1 MRRLVLLGTAVVLAG
16 CGGGGGGAVA
26 VAPVRSG
33 TIAIPGEVS
42 SAITRADERLSD
54 NSPYQAWSFYG
65 TAGQNIQIDVV
76 SSDFDA
82 RAILQGPGGNE
93 IARDDDAGG
102 GTDARIRVA
111 LPAAGTYRILANAYR
126 PGQSGRYSVRLSAGP
141 SQVITGAGGSGGGT
155 MTGMV
160 GQILRGQV
168 VQGRL
173 SVSDARLADNTFFQ
187 AWTFY
192 GQAGEMVTVDVMST
206 DFDAYAVIQDLN
218 GTALARD
225 DDSGGNLNARITFT
239 LPYAGAF
246 RLIANT
252 RRQGVTGAYSLSV
265 R

>member
-1 MRRLVLLGTAVVLAG
+1 MRTLVLLGTAVVLAG
-16 CGGGGGGAVA
+16 CGGGGG

-42 SAITRADERLSD
+42 GTLTSRDQRLSD
-54 NSPYQAWSFYG
+54 NSFYQAWSFYG
-65 TAGQNIQIDVV
+65 TAGQNIQIDVL
-76 SSDFDA
+76 SSEFDA
-82 RAILQGPGGNE
+82 YAILQGPGGNE

-102 GTDARIRVA
+102 GTNARIRVS
-111 LPAAGTYRILANAYR
+111 LPTAGTYRILANAYKR
-126 PGQSGRYSVRLSAGP
+126 GETGRFTVRLSSGP
-141 SQVITGAGGSGGGT
+141 APVITTGGGSTMAGT
-155 MTGMV
+155 V

-173 SVSDARLADNTFFQ
+173 TVSDARLTDNTFYQ

-192 GQAGEMVTVDVMST
+192 GQAGEMVTLDVMST
-206 DFDAYAVIQDLN
+206 DFDAYAVIQDGN
-218 GTALARD
+218 GNALARD

-239 LPYAGAF
+239 LPYTGAF

-252 RRQGVTGAYSLSV
+252 RRQGTIGAYSLSV

>member
-1 MRRLVLLGTAVVLAG
+1 MRRLVLLGTAAVLAG
-16 CGGGGGGAVA
+16 CGGGGG

-42 SAITRADERLSD
+42 GRLTNRD
-54 NSPYQAWSFYG
+54 RMLRDTTYYQAWSFYG
-65 TAGQNIQIDVV
+65 TAGQNVQIDVI
-76 SSDFDA
+76 SGDFDA
-82 RAILQGPGGNE
+82 FAILQGPGGNE

-102 GTDARIRVA
+102 GTNARIRVG
-111 LPAAGTYRILANAYR
+111 LPVSGTYHILANAYR
-126 PGQSGRYSVRLSAGP
+126 RGETGRYTLRLSAGP
-141 SQVITGAGGSGGGT
+141 SQVITSGGGGVGST
-155 MTGMV
+155 MAGAV

-173 SVSDARLADNTFFQ
+173 TANDARLADNTFFQ

-192 GQAGEMVTVDVMST
+192 GQAGEMVTLDVMST

-218 GTALARD
+218 GAAVARD
-225 DDSGGNLNARITFT
+225 DDSGGNLNARITYT
-239 LPYAGAF
+239 LPYTGAF

-252 RRQGVTGAYSLSV
+252 LRVGATGGYTLSV

>member
-1 MRRLVLLGTAVVLAG
+1 MRTLVLLGTAVVLAG
-16 CGGGGGGAVA
+16 CGGGGA

-42 SAITRADERLSD
+42 GTLTRRDRMLRD
-54 NSPYQAWSFYG
+54 TTFYQAWSFFG
-65 TAGQNIQIDVV
+65 TAGQNVQIDVV

-82 RAILQGPGGNE
+82 YAILQGPGGNE

-102 GTDARIRVA
+102 GTNARIRA
-111 LPAAGTYRILANAYR
+111 SLPTAGTYHILANAYR
-126 PGQSGRYSVRLSAGP
+126 KGQVGRYTVRLSAGP
-141 SQVITGAGGSGGGT
+141 SQVITTGGSGST
-155 MTGMV
+155 MAGVV

-173 SVSDARLADNTFFQ
+173 TATDARLADNTVYQ

-192 GQAGEMVTVDVMST
+192 GQAGEMVTLDVMST
-206 DFDAYAVIQDLN
+206 DFDAFAVIQDLN
-218 GTALARD
+218 GNVLSRD
-225 DDSGGNLNARITFT
+225 DDAGGNLNARITFT
-239 LPYAGAF
+239 LPFTGTF

-252 RRQGVTGAYSLSV
+252 LRQGATGAYTLSV